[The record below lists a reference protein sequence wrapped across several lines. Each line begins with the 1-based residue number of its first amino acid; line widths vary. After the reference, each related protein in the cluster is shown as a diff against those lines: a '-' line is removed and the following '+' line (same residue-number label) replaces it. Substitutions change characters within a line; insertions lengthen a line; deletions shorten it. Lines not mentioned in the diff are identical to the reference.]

1 MLFFFATIVLMQLVE
16 YVVWSYGDNPD
27 VNFGASLSAAAL
39 LTLQPIASIL
49 TLTQSYIPVMAYLIL
64 GIIAQVID
72 HSLDVRSLKERYK
85 MTAEPHL
92 VWHWLRPAPRA
103 SLLVYFI
110 FLLTPLV
117 LSGQFALLAVVLAA
131 LAFSVVSFRTGG
143 KGLAAEGGTL
153 RKAAQGRLETARAA
167 GVVSPYWGS
176 VWCYAIHVI
185 VVALC
190 VMK

>member
-1 MLFFFATIVLMQLVE
+1 MQE
-16 YVVWSYGDNPD
+16 WT
-27 VNFGASLSAAAL
+27 SLSAAAL

-49 TLTQSYIPVMAYLIL
+49 TLAPTNVTLIIAYLAL

-72 HSLDVRSLKERYK
+72 HSLDVRTLKERYK

-92 VWHWLRPAPRA
+92 VWHWLHPAPRA

-110 FLLTPLV
+110 FLLTPLI

-131 LAFSVVSFRTGG
+131 LAVSVVSFRTGG
-143 KGLAAEGGTL
+143 KGLAAEG
-153 RKAAQGRLETARAA
+153 

-185 VVALC
+185 VVILC

>member
-1 MLFFFATIVLMQLVE
+1 MAWPATRVFVPRYIKSMRGPSMQE
-16 YVVWSYGDNPD
+16 WT
-27 VNFGASLSAAAL
+27 SLSAAAL

-49 TLTQSYIPVMAYLIL
+49 TLAPTNVTLIIAYLAL

-72 HSLDVRSLKERYK
+72 HSLDVRTLKERYK

-92 VWHWLRPAPRA
+92 VWHWLHPAPRA

-131 LAFSVVSFRTGG
+131 LAFSVVSY
-143 KGLAAEGGTL
+143 
-153 RKAAQGRLETARAA
+153 ARA
-167 GVVSPYWGS
+167 WGS
-176 VWCYAIHVI
+176 IWCYAIHLI